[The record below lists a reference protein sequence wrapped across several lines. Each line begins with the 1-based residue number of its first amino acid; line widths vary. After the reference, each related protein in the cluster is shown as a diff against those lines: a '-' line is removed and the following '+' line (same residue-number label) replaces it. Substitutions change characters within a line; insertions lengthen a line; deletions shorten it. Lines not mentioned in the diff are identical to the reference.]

1 MSVMPDRKEIAIN
14 TGPLIALVAATGA
27 LVILR
32 ELYSR
37 IVVPFEVCEEI
48 LAGGQSGFAV
58 PEFQAANFLIKQ
70 SNPTTIG
77 TFLHNSLDTGEAS
90 VIQTALDLGIATV
103 CIDEAVGRRIAR
115 LNALAVTGSIGILLR
130 AKNEGAS
137 ISIRTALEN
146 MHRHGIWV
154 GRDLT
159 DVAIKLAGE

>member
-1 MSVMPDRKEIAIN
+1 MPDRKQIVNN
-14 TGPLIALVAATGA
+14 TGPLIALTAATGDLA
-27 LVILR
+27 ILR
-32 ELYSR
+32 ELYSCI
-37 IVVPFEVCEEI
+37 IVPNEVCKEI

-58 PEFQAANFLIKQ
+58 AEFQAANFLTKQ
-70 SNPTTIG
+70 STPTKIG

-90 VIQTALDLGIATV
+90 VIQTALDLGITTV

-137 ISIRTALEN
+137 ISIRTSLDN

-159 DVAIKLAGE
+159 AAAIKLAGE